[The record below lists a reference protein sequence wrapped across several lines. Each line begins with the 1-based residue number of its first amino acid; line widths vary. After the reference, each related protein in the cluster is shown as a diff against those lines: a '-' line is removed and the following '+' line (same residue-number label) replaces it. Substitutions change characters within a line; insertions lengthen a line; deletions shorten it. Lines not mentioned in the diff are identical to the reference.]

1 MEHLSE
7 LLFKNLWNR
16 CILILTSS
24 WTLRLWEC
32 EEWIFNKLIWEFW
45 CTMKFENCFYRDLED
60 LSSEISSPH
69 QNRWQEK
76 GGEEALSFYRRGLGS
91 FTNSIDPLFYL
102 LKKKKKNIE
111 GFPGGPV
118 VKNSHCYA
126 GDTGSIPGR
135 GRPHAPQSSNAH
147 RPQLLSPRALKPVLG
162 NKASR
167 FHEKPACSNKDQHSE
182 IKNI

>member
-102 LKKKKKNIE
+102 LKKKKKKHFGLPWWSSGE
-111 GFPGGPV
+111 EFPLLRRGHRFDPW
-118 VKNSHCYA
+118 
-126 GDTGSIPGR
+126 PGKTPR
-135 GRPHAPQSSNAH
+135 TSEQQCPQATATEPTCS
-147 RPQLLSPRALKPVLG
+147 
-162 NKASR
+162 KACAR
-167 FHEKPACSNKDQHSE
+167 QQG
-182 IKNI
+182 